1 MDVLAAVAREP
12 GQPFAIERVELSP
25 PAPDE
30 VLVRIVGVGICHT
43 DLSARDGRTP
53 MPLPAVLGHEGAG
66 VVEQVGAAVT
76 DLAPGD
82 HVVLTFGSC
91 GQCRNC
97 LAGRPSYCVEFGR
110 RTVSGLR
117 PDGSPT
123 LRCGCG
129 ALHGGFFAQSSFA
142 SHALAK
148 ARNAVKIRK
157 DVPLEL
163 MGPLGCGVQT
173 GAGAVINV
181 LKPGPADVLAVF
193 GAGSVGLSAVMAGRL
208 AGCARIV
215 AVDIS
220 TSRLALARELGAD
233 ETLDGRD
240 GDVAARLRE
249 LTGGRGID
257 HAVDTTGNPDVI
269 EAAFAALA
277 IPGALCLLG
286 LTGEDR
292 RASFGVNALMRGRRV
307 LGSMEGDSDPQTF
320 IPQLVDH
327 WAAGRFPF
335 DRMVSFHDFD
345 TINDAVAAARDGRA
359 VKAILRMGRE
369 NREGHDAGID

>member
-1 MDVLAAVAREP
+1 
-12 GQPFAIERVELSP
+12 LSP

-110 RTVSGLR
+110 RNVSGLR

-220 TSRLALARELGAD
+220 TSRLALARALGAD

>member
-12 GQPFAIERVELSP
+12 GQPFAIEQVELSP

-76 DLAPGD
+76 NLAPGD

-110 RTVSGLR
+110 RNVSGLR

-193 GAGSVGLSAVMAGRL
+193 GAGSVGLSAVMAGRI

-220 TSRLALARELGAD
+220 ASRLALARELGAD
-233 ETLDGRD
+233 ETRDGRD

-345 TINDAVAAARDGRA
+345 TINDAVAAALDGRA
-359 VKAILRMGRE
+359 VKAILRMGGE
-369 NREGHDAGID
+369 NREGHDAGND